1 MKVSQPLCTSRKQ
14 GLTLEEH
21 YAGWIVTWSPATQV
35 VMGNPNQFSLGAV
48 LRIHGALR
56 PEGDLEAALIAVL
69 THVASIQA
77 EQAT

>member
-1 MKVSQPLCTSRKQ
+1 
-14 GLTLEEH
+14 
-21 YAGWIVTWSPATQV
+21 
-35 VMGNPNQFSLGAV
+35 MGNPNQFSLGAV